1 MNFRTLTTGLMLLAT
16 VTTAVAED
24 HDLMISGDIAVESRR
39 FVDSPQFDGQFD
51 GVQASVIINPEFR
64 LQRSDNQYSFIP
76 FLRLDSRDDERS
88 HFDLRE
94 AYWLHI
100 GEAWEFLVGANKV
113 FWGVTESRH
122 LVDIINQTDFVEDI
136 DDEDKLGQPM
146 INAVTQRDWGRLSFF
161 VMPYFRERTFPGED
175 GRLRF
180 ALPVDEDAAEFE
192 SGAEERHIDFALR
205 YSHFVGDWD
214 IGAYYFFGTGREPR
228 LLPNA
233 SGTRLVPFYDLIQ
246 QFGVDL
252 QYTREA
258 WLWKFEGIVREGQGD
273 TFGALVGGFEYTLYQ
288 IFESPADLGLL
299 FEYLHDGR
307 DNDPTRAPTTSFDDD
322 IFIGARLALNDEQD
336 TGVLGGAIVD
346 SDDQST
352 FWFLEVGRRMGQNW
366 NFELEGR
373 FFANVDK
380 DNPVSSFKD
389 DSFLTIRLSY
399 GF

>member
-1 MNFRTLTTGLMLLAT
+1 MNLRTLTTGLMLLGT

-24 HDLMISGDIAVESRR
+24 HDLKISGDIAVESRG
-39 FVDSPQFDGQFD
+39 FLDSPQFDGQFD

-64 LQRSDNQYSFIP
+64 LRRGGNQYSFIP
-76 FLRLDSRDDERS
+76 FLRLDSRDDKRS

-100 GEAWEFLVGANKV
+100 GEEWEFLVGANKV
-113 FWGVTESRH
+113 FWGVTEARH

-146 INAVTQRDWGRLSFF
+146 INAATQRDWGRLSLF
-161 VMPYFRERTFPGED
+161 VMPFFRERTFPGED

-205 YSHFVGDWD
+205 YSHFVGEWD
-214 IGAYYFFGTGREPR
+214 IGAYYFYGTGREPR

-233 SGTRLVPFYDLIQ
+233 NGTRLVPFYDLIQ
-246 QFGVDL
+246 QIGVDL

-307 DNDPTRAPTTSFDDD
+307 DDDPTRAPTTFFDDD

-336 TGVLGGAIVD
+336 TEVLGGAIVD
-346 SDDQST
+346 TDDHST

-366 NFELEGR
+366 KFELEGR
-373 FFANVDK
+373 FFANVDEN
-380 DNPVSSFKD
+380 NPARNFED
-389 DSFLTIRLSY
+389 DGFLTIRLSY